1 MTDTAFSHQD
11 SSLRTKDNKATII
24 FNVFISLRFSLGL
37 VIAILWLSATS
48 VPALAQEGQKSES
61 TIPSGDAIVEQI
73 VNSAQKQGMPV
84 IVIEAGDNATTTSLQ
99 PTDAAESNPDASNSG
114 SFSLM
119 DFQTSA
125 LEFRQI
131 LKRKLTALPE
141 SLKQAI
147 QSLRESSP
155 TGQLMTYAGV
165 LYWSLVLL
173 LAGALFEHHIYSNL
187 IVGRRLAKHIKTNPI
202 GYRDKLPLLLLL
214 ALKRILGVVISM
226 GVAYTIGSAMFSGT
240 PPESIQFTIAI
251 IYIAYA
257 ATRIAGIV
265 WRTILSPYLCQY
277 RIPHFSNKDARRLF
291 HWLWL
296 TSGFNICAIMFS
308 IWVAVL
314 TKNDIVDAFQTS
326 VFGAVVALLNTL
338 LVVTNRK
345 AISRAI
351 RNGKPKSDSSGF
363 VRLLSVIWF
372 PVSVIYFV
380 FSWLHMIWLLVLEK
394 GLATPLI
401 AGAYGV
407 LVAALLVYALINYVI
422 DRFFYRKQ
430 VIALLNTEPSPAENS
445 MGDDANEDDI
455 DFSTDNIRPPHTL
468 RTYEDLARRIA
479 GILALIAGLWSL
491 TKIWNVRQVMQYD
504 TLLDQSLDVM
514 VILFLGYII
523 YHAVRIWID
532 NKIIEEGGDDKPL
545 EPGDEGGAS
554 SASRLA
560 TLLPLFRNF
569 MLVVVA
575 VSVIFSA
582 FMEIGVNLS
591 PLFASAGVVGLAIGF
606 GAQTLVRDIF
616 SGAFYLF
623 DDAFRKG
630 EYVDIGSVKGTVEKI
645 SVRSFQLRHHLGP
658 LHTIPFGEIQVL
670 TNYSRDWV
678 MMKLPL
684 RLTYDTDVEQVR
696 KLIKK
701 LGLQLLED
709 PEIGHTFLQPLKS
722 QGVLEMQDSAMIV
735 RVKFMAKPGD
745 QWVIRKRVYQEIR
758 DLFEREGIK
767 FAHREVTVRIAN
779 EDNKSLSGV
788 EQQALAAAAL
798 GDDIEDDGNDS
809 GGDDR

>member
-1 MTDTAFSHQD
+1 M
-11 SSLRTKDNKATII
+11 
-24 FNVFISLRFSLGL
+24 SLRFPYRLILVILGL
-37 VIAILWLSATS
+37 FLLSFDAM
-48 VPALAQEGQKSES
+48 AQAAGAAQ
-61 TIPSGDAIVEQI
+61 TRPSNENGVVEQI
-73 VNSAQKQGMPV
+73 INSAQNQGLPI
-84 IVIEAGDNATTTSLQ
+84 IVIDAGNGATLTQDDSSSNGAASFDLDNFEL
-99 PTDAAESNPDASNSG
+99 
-114 SFSLM
+114 FSLM
-119 DFQTSA
+119 ELQSNA
-125 LEFRQI
+125 IKFRDI
-131 LKRKLTALPE
+131 LKQKLRALPD
-141 SLKQAI
+141 SLDQAI
-147 QSLRESSP
+147 QNLRELSP
-155 TGQLMTYAGV
+155 TGQLRPYAGV

-173 LAGALFEHHIYSNL
+173 FAGMLFEHYVYSSL
-187 IVGRRLAKHIKTNPI
+187 IIGRRLDKRIKANPV

-214 ALKRILGVVISM
+214 AIKRLVGVVISM
-226 GVAYTIGSAMFSGT
+226 VVAYTIGSIMFRGT
-240 PPESIQFTIAI
+240 PPETIQFTIAI
-251 IYIAYA
+251 IYAGYA
-257 ATRIAGIV
+257 IIRVVGII
-265 WRTILSPYLCQY
+265 WRSILAPYLCQY
-277 RIPHFSNKDARRLF
+277 RIPHFSDKDSRRLF
-291 HWLWL
+291 LWLWF
-296 TSGFNICAIMFS
+296 TSGFNICAIMCG
-308 IWVAVL
+308 IWVGAL
-314 TKNDIVDAFQTS
+314 AKNGIVDAFLTAT
-326 VFGAVVALLNTL
+326 FGGVVAVLNTL
-338 LVVTNRK
+338 MVIANRK

-351 RNGKPKSDSSGF
+351 RNGKSVNMASGSLRF
-363 VRLLSVIWF
+363 LSIVWF
-372 PVSVIYFV
+372 PIAVFYFI

-394 GLATPLI
+394 GLTTPLI
-401 AGAYGV
+401 AGAYAILIAV
-407 LVAALLVYALINYVI
+407 LLVYALINYII
-422 DRFFYRKQ
+422 DRFFYRQ
-430 VIALLNTEPSPAENS
+430 QTIALLNAASSTTEEATSETPEANVAE
-445 MGDDANEDDI
+445 
-455 DFSTDNIRPPHTL
+455 TLPDNIRPPYTL

-479 GILALIAGLWSL
+479 GILALIAGFWSL
-491 TKIWNVRQVMQYD
+491 TRIWNIGQVMQYD
-504 TLLDQSLDVM
+504 ALLEQSLDVM
-514 VILFLGYII
+514 VILFFGYVI

-532 NKIIEEGGDDKPL
+532 NKIVEEGGEDTPL
-545 EPGDEGGAS
+545 APGDEGGAS

-684 RLTYDTDVEQVR
+684 RLTYDTDVEKVR

-758 DLFEREGIK
+758 DLFEREGIR
-767 FAHREVTVRIAN
+767 FAHREVTVRIATEAAEN
-779 EDNKSLSGV
+779 LTDVQK
-788 EQQALAAAAL
+788 QALAAATL
-798 GDDIEDDGNDS
+798 DDDPDDGANDS